1 MILSIQA
8 EKHMMLCGC
17 DACNG
22 TGYYDRIGIFEILV
36 VEDEIKDI
44 IAGDGSAIEIKNK
57 ALEQGYRPLVVDA
70 VKKVIDGITTLEEID
85 NNLVIY

>member
-1 MILSIQA
+1 
-8 EKHMMLCGC
+8 MLCGC